1 MYKVILHKNA
11 AKYYRNADKK
21 LQSRINTAIDT
32 ILENPRYH
40 VHIKKLEGELKDMYR
55 YRLGNLRIL
64 FYFFPSLAR
73 YWKLN
78 SYLKALFLYNFPK
91 KAQPNSSLP

>member
-1 MYKVILHKNA
+1 MYKVIFHKNV
-11 AKYYRNADKK
+11 AKYYRKADKK
-21 LQSRINTAIDT
+21 LQGRINTAIDT

-64 FYFFPSLAR
+64 YEVHEDIKSIRIKAIEAR
-73 YWKLN
+73 GSVYR
-78 SYLKALFLYNFPK
+78 
-91 KAQPNSSLP
+91 

>member
-21 LQSRINTAIDT
+21 LQRRISTAVDT
-32 ILENPRYH
+32 ILGNPRYH

-55 YRLGNLRIL
+55 YKLGNLRIL
-64 FYFFPSLAR
+64 YEIHEDIKTIRIKAIEAR
-73 YWKLN
+73 GSVYK
-78 SYLKALFLYNFPK
+78 
-91 KAQPNSSLP
+91 

>member
-1 MYKVILHKNA
+1 VYKVILHKDA

-21 LQSRINTAIDT
+21 LQRRINAAVDA

-64 FYFFPSLAR
+64 YELHEDIKTIRIKAIEAR
-73 YWKLN
+73 GSVYK
-78 SYLKALFLYNFPK
+78 
-91 KAQPNSSLP
+91 

>member
-21 LQSRINTAIDT
+21 LQRRISTAVDT
-32 ILENPRYH
+32 ILGNPRYH

-55 YRLGNLRIL
+55 YRLSNLRIL
-64 FYFFPSLAR
+64 YEIHEDIKTIRIKAIEAR
-73 YWKLN
+73 GSVYK
-78 SYLKALFLYNFPK
+78 
-91 KAQPNSSLP
+91 

>member
-11 AKYYRNADKK
+11 AKYYKNADKK
-21 LQSRINTAIDT
+21 LQGRINTAVNT

-55 YRLGNLRIL
+55 YRLGDLRIL
-64 FYFFPSLAR
+64 YEIHENVKTVRIKAIEAR
-73 YWKLN
+73 GSVYK
-78 SYLKALFLYNFPK
+78 
-91 KAQPNSSLP
+91 

>member
-21 LQSRINTAIDT
+21 LQGRINTAVDIT
-32 ILENPRYH
+32 LENPRYH

-64 FYFFPSLAR
+64 YEVHEDIKSIRIKAIEAR
-73 YWKLN
+73 GSVYR
-78 SYLKALFLYNFPK
+78 
-91 KAQPNSSLP
+91 

>member
-21 LQSRINTAIDT
+21 LQGRINTAIDI

-40 VHIKKLEGELKDMYR
+40 VHIKKLEGELKDMVR

-64 FYFFPSLAR
+64 YEIHENVKTVRIKAIEAR
-73 YWKLN
+73 GSVYK
-78 SYLKALFLYNFPK
+78 
-91 KAQPNSSLP
+91 

>member
-11 AKYYRNADKK
+11 AKK
-21 LQSRINTAIDT
+21 LQGRINTAVDT

-64 FYFFPSLAR
+64 YEIHENVKTVRIKAIEAR
-73 YWKLN
+73 GSVYK
-78 SYLKALFLYNFPK
+78 
-91 KAQPNSSLP
+91 

>member
-21 LQSRINTAIDT
+21 LQGRINTAIDI

-40 VHIKKLEGELKDMYR
+40 VHIKKLEGELKDMVR

-64 FYFFPSLAR
+64 YEVHEDIKSIRIKAIKAR
-73 YWKLN
+73 GSVYR
-78 SYLKALFLYNFPK
+78 
-91 KAQPNSSLP
+91 

>member
-21 LQSRINTAIDT
+21 LQRRISTAVDT
-32 ILENPRYH
+32 ILGNPRYH

-55 YRLGNLRIL
+55 YKLGNLRIL
-64 FYFFPSLAR
+64 YEIHEDVKTNRIKAIEAR
-73 YWKLN
+73 GSAYK
-78 SYLKALFLYNFPK
+78 
-91 KAQPNSSLP
+91 

>member
-11 AKYYRNADKK
+11 AKYYRNAGKK
-21 LQSRINTAIDT
+21 LQGRINTAVDI

-55 YRLGNLRIL
+55 YRLSNLRIL
-64 FYFFPSLAR
+64 YEIHDDIKTIRIKAIEAR
-73 YWKLN
+73 GSVYR
-78 SYLKALFLYNFPK
+78 
-91 KAQPNSSLP
+91 